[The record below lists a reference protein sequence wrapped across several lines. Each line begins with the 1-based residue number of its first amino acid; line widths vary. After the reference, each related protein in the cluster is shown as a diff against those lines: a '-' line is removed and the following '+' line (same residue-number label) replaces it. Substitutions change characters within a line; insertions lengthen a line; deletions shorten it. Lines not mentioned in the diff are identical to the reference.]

1 MYRRSNRQRVALAA
15 LIAASA
21 TVVTFDFRQNNGGPL
36 RRIQDGAISVV
47 APVQEGISKVL
58 SPFGDLVDSVK
69 ELSRLRRENA
79 DLRSRLERLEG
90 VQREFPEVAR
100 ENKRLLDLVHE
111 TDWKAGRRVGARV
124 ISGAPSN
131 HEWSD
136 MLDKG
141 QAEGI
146 SVGMTVVSAEG
157 LVGRVVLTSDN
168 YAKVLLAIDPQHSVG
183 ARLTT
188 SGETGVVTGRSERD
202 LMFEFIDQDV
212 KVDEGETV
220 VTSGYDRG
228 LYPAGIPIGRVTRV
242 AVARDGLSKTAYV
255 RPFVDF
261 TSLDLVLVL
270 LESGKVRGTP

>member
-1 MYRRSNRQRVALAA
+1 M
-15 LIAASA
+15 
-21 TVVTFDFRQNNGGPL
+21 VTFDFRQNNGGPL

>member
-21 TVVTFDFRQNNGGPL
+21 TVVTFDFRQNKGGPL

-79 DLRSRLERLEG
+79 NLRARLERLEAA
-90 VQREFPEVAR
+90 QREFPEMAR
-100 ENKRLLDLVHE
+100 ENKRLLALVQE
-111 TDWKAGRRVGARV
+111 NDWKAGRKIGARV

-141 QAEGI
+141 KAEGI
-146 SVGMTVVSAEG
+146 AEGMTVVSAEG
-157 LVGRVVLTSDN
+157 LVGRVVLTSDG
-168 YAKVLLAIDPQHSVG
+168 YSKVLLAIDPQHSVG

-202 LMFEFIDQDV
+202 LVFEFIDQDV

-242 AVARDGLSKTAYV
+242 VVARDGLSKTAYV

-261 TSLDLVLVL
+261 TSLDVVLVL
-270 LESGKVRGTP
+270 LESGTIRGMP